1 MTWTPVDGIHFPLMA
16 KEFPEFDQSTLP
28 AIPTDWIDNSW
39 HNDVSPSFVIEAAR
53 VRVFINEANE
63 SEREIAGERFHVL
76 STDDATLDHNFL
88 STNDW
93 WRVLKCVADLIET
106 VPLGKCR
113 HRDSGRGFCI
123 DCGEP
128 I

>member
-1 MTWTPVDGIHFPLMA
+1 MTWTPIDGIHFALMA

-39 HNDVSPSFVIEAAR
+39 HNDASPSFVIEAAR
-53 VRVFINEANE
+53 VQVFINEANE

-76 STDDATLDHNFL
+76 STDDATLDHDLL

-93 WRVLKCVADLIET
+93 QEVLTLVTERAAHSVD
-106 VPLGKCR
+106 KCR

-123 DCGEP
+123 DCGEA